1 MISIFIPALNEAQNL
16 NSTVKSILDAAAG
29 AGNLEIEIIVVNDGS
44 TDATENVLEELKKK
58 YTFVRSIRHEKNLGF
73 GAGFK
78 AALAEARHEKF
89 LVVPGDNDLSSS
101 SIQSLFAHRGKAE
114 VVFLFFLNNEIRGR
128 RRHMISNFFTLIY
141 MATFGIFVQYLNSPC
156 IYKTEKLRALRIR
169 SSRFSVLAEV
179 NTKLLCQGSTFY
191 EVPGCRQNGLAGS
204 TSLSFKNFIE
214 VVVTYLK
221 LVGEIKIFSRREFS
235 QKPVRV
241 NV

>member
-1 MISIFIPALNEAQNL
+1 MVSIFVPALNEAHNL
-16 NSTVKSILDAAAG
+16 EKTVGSITDAAAG
-29 AGNLEIEIIVVNDGS
+29 AGGLGIEIIIVDDGS
-44 TDATENVLEELKKK
+44 TDATAGVIEGLEKK
-58 YTFVRSIRHEKNLGF
+58 YPFIRSIRHEKNRGF

-78 AALAEARHEKF
+78 AALKAARYDKF
-89 LVVPGDNDLSSS
+89 MVVPGDNDLSSS
-101 SIQSLFAHRGKAE
+101 SIQSLFAHRDKAE
-114 VVFLFFLNNEIRGR
+114 AVFLFFLNNEIRGR

-156 IYKTEKLRALRIR
+156 IYATAKLRALRIQ
-169 SSRFSVLAEV
+169 SSRFSILAEV

-204 TSLSFKNFIE
+204 TSLSFKNLIE
-214 VVVTYLK
+214 VVATYLK
-221 LVGEIKIFSRREFS
+221 LVGEIKIFNRQEFS